1 MMKTRISFAIVLTFL
16 LSILLSACGSNEN
29 TMKEAAKPS
38 AKPAETAAATTPAA
52 TPAAAPAEKKKTTIT
67 HVMGQTEVPERVER
81 VVALT
86 PHFADHLLAL
96 GITSVGSVVREA
108 GDFEPYSI
116 PLLKGTES
124 VGQSSAPN
132 LEKVL
137 QLKPDLIFGE
147 EKNHSK
153 SYPALSKIAPT
164 LVYAT
169 KDMEEDWNKVFLSVG
184 EAVGKTA
191 LAKTKLQEFDNKTKA
206 LKEKLVPK
214 LGNETV
220 LFVKVTDKD
229 TRVMGNKSPLG
240 KIAYTQLGLK
250 YPAGLPEEDGEI
262 KIALEKLPE
271 INPDHIFLLDTNVPD
286 YVAKMNEAIATP
298 LWKNLKAVQNK
309 HMYMKPIR
317 GTKTGF
323 GLIMYNIFV
332 DEINKELLG
341 G

>member
-1 MMKTRISFAIVLTFL
+1 MMKTRVSFVIVLTFL
-16 LSILLSACGSNEN
+16 LSILLSACGSTEN
-29 TMKEAAKPS
+29 TMKEVTKPA
-38 AKPAETAAATTPAA
+38 AKPAETAAGTPTPAS
-52 TPAAAPAEKKKTTIT
+52 AAAPTEKKKATIT

-96 GITSVGSVVREA
+96 GITPVGSVVREA
-108 GDFEPYSI
+108 GDFEPYSV

-153 SYPALSKIAPT
+153 SYPALTKIAPT

-169 KDMEEDWNKVFLSVG
+169 KDMEEAWIKVFLSVG
-184 EAVGKTA
+184 EAVGKGT
-191 LAKTKLQEFDNKTKA
+191 LAKTKLQEFDDKTKA

-229 TRVMGNKSPLG
+229 TRVMGSKSPLG

-323 GLIMYNIFV
+323 GLILYNIFV
-332 DEINKELLG
+332 DEVKKELLG